1 MVHLK
6 SLHESMKLRI
16 IYRSVRTEMLCLTP
30 LGCYILAHVV
40 KDSHDSTILMGA
52 ESWPLRAGRSA

>member
-1 MVHLK
+1 
-6 SLHESMKLRI
+6 MKLRI